1 MTNTGKDMSAS
12 EISEESMNQ
21 AARRDEKRAVR
32 LGWLLVLAGFGGFL
46 LWALFAPLDKG
57 VMVNG
62 SVVISGNRK
71 VVQHNQGGIVDK
83 IQVKDGDR
91 VEAGQILLT
100 LNEVDARSASEGLDG
115 QYLQLVAR
123 EGRLLAEQQRLSDM
137 VMTPRLQPLA
147 GKPEMSV
154 ITALQRD
161 LLRSRQQSL
170 KLEAEGMRTS
180 IAGMEASLSAQRQV
194 MSSKQ
199 KQRETLE
206 QQLQGLRSLA
216 AENYVPRNKMLENE
230 RLLAQLN
237 GDIAQLAGDINRT
250 RRDIEQQT
258 LLIAQRQQEYDKE
271 VNSEL
276 ADVRAL
282 LSDVGSKKEKADF
295 NLANIQMRA
304 PVSGTVVGLKVF
316 TEGGVIAPGQTL
328 LEIVPDD
335 QPLLVDARLP
345 VELVDKVWPG
355 LPVELQFVAFNQSTT
370 PRVAGTVEL
379 LSADRLL
386 DERDGSPYYS
396 LRVQVDE
403 AGKRAL
409 EGLEVKPGMPVQG
422 FVRTGERSF
431 VNYLFKPLMD
441 RLHLALTEE

>member
-1 MTNTGKDMSAS
+1 MSAS

-21 AARRDEKRAVR
+21 TAQRDEKRAVR

-147 GKPEMSV
+147 EKPEMSV

-170 KLEAEGMRTS
+170 RLEAEGMRSS
-180 IAGMEASLSAQRQV
+180 IAGMEASLNAQRQV

-276 ADVRAL
+276 AEVRAL

-345 VELVDKVWPG
+345 VELVDKIWPG

-396 LRVQVDE
+396 LRVMVDDE
-403 AGKRAL
+403 GKRAL
-409 EGLEVKPGMPVQG
+409 EGLEIKPGMPVQG

>member
-1 MTNTGKDMSAS
+1 MSAS

-21 AARRDEKRAVR
+21 TAQRDEKRAVR

-147 GKPEMSV
+147 EKPEMHV

>member
-1 MTNTGKDMSAS
+1 MSAS

-21 AARRDEKRAVR
+21 TARRDEKRAVR

-147 GKPEMSV
+147 EKSEMSV

-161 LLRSRQQSL
+161 LLHSRQQSL
-170 KLEAEGMRTS
+170 KLEAEGMRSS

-194 MSSKQ
+194 MTSKQ

-237 GDIAQLAGDINRT
+237 GDIAQLAGDINRN

-276 ADVRAL
+276 AEVRAM

-335 QPLLVDARLP
+335 QPLFVDARLP

-396 LRVQVDE
+396 LRVQVDD

>member
-21 AARRDEKRAVR
+21 TARRDEKRAVR

-137 VMTPRLQPLA
+137 VMTPRLQLLA
-147 GKPEMSV
+147 EKSEMSV

-161 LLRSRQQSL
+161 LLHSRQQSL
-170 KLEAEGMRTS
+170 KLEAEGMRSS

-194 MSSKQ
+194 MTSKQ

-237 GDIAQLAGDINRT
+237 GDIAQLAGDINRN

-276 ADVRAL
+276 AEVRAM

-335 QPLLVDARLP
+335 QPLFVDARLP
-345 VELVDKVWPG
+345 VELVDKVWAG

-396 LRVQVDE
+396 LRVQVDD

>member
-1 MTNTGKDMSAS
+1 MSAS

-21 AARRDEKRAVR
+21 TARRDEKRAVR

-91 VEAGQILLT
+91 VDAGQILLT

-137 VMTPRLQPLA
+137 VMTPRLRPLA
-147 GKPEMSV
+147 EKSEMSV

-161 LLRSRQQSL
+161 LLHSRQQSL
-170 KLEAEGMRTS
+170 KLEAEGMRSS

-194 MSSKQ
+194 MTSKQ

-237 GDIAQLAGDINRT
+237 GDIAQLAGDINRN

-276 ADVRAL
+276 AEVRAM

-316 TEGGVIAPGQTL
+316 TEGGVIAPVRRFWRLYRTISLYSWMRVFPWSWWIKSGR
-328 LEIVPDD
+328 DY
-335 QPLLVDARLP
+335 PLNSSSSRLIKAR
-345 VELVDKVWPG
+345 
-355 LPVELQFVAFNQSTT
+355 
-370 PRVAGTVEL
+370 R
-379 LSADRLL
+379 
-386 DERDGSPYYS
+386 
-396 LRVQVDE
+396 
-403 AGKRAL
+403 RAW
-409 EGLEVKPGMPVQG
+409 
-422 FVRTGERSF
+422 RERSNCCPPTACWMSVTVHLITACAFRWMTQGNVRWRGWKSSRVCRYRDLF
-431 VNYLFKPLMD
+431 VPESGRSSIISLSL
-441 RLHLALTEE
+441 

>member
-1 MTNTGKDMSAS
+1 MSAS

-21 AARRDEKRAVR
+21 TARRDEKRAVR

-83 IQVKDGDR
+83 IQVKDGDK
-91 VEAGQILLT
+91 VEVGQILLT

-123 EGRLLAEQQRLSDM
+123 EGRLLAEQQRLNDM
-137 VMTPRLQPLA
+137 VMTHRLQPLA
-147 GKPEMSV
+147 EKPEMNV

-161 LLRSRQQSL
+161 LLHSRQQSL
-170 KLEAEGMRTS
+170 RLEAEGMRTS

-194 MSSKQ
+194 MASKQ

-237 GDIAQLAGDINRT
+237 GDIAQLAGEINRT

-276 ADVRAL
+276 AEVRAL

-335 QPLLVDARLP
+335 QPLFVDARLP
-345 VELVDKVWPG
+345 VELIDKVWPG

>member
-1 MTNTGKDMSAS
+1 MSAS

-21 AARRDEKRAVR
+21 TARSDEKRAVR

-147 GKPEMSV
+147 EKPEMRV

-161 LLRSRQQSL
+161 LLHSRQQSF
-170 KLEAEGMRTS
+170 KLEAEGMRSS

-335 QPLLVDARLP
+335 QPLFVDARLP

-355 LPVELQFVAFNQSTT
+355 LSVELQFVAFNQSTT

>member
-1 MTNTGKDMSAS
+1 MSAS

-21 AARRDEKRAVR
+21 TARRDEKRAVR

-147 GKPEMSV
+147 GKPEMNV

-180 IAGMEASLSAQRQV
+180 IAGMEASLGAQRQV

-335 QPLLVDARLP
+335 QPLFVDARLP

>member
-1 MTNTGKDMSAS
+1 MFAS

-21 AARRDEKRAVR
+21 TARRDEKRAVR

-137 VMTPRLQPLA
+137 VMTPRLRPLA
-147 GKPEMSV
+147 EKSEMSV

-161 LLRSRQQSL
+161 LLHSRQQSL
-170 KLEAEGMRTS
+170 KLEAEGMRSS

-194 MSSKQ
+194 MTSKQ

-237 GDIAQLAGDINRT
+237 GDIAQLAGDINRN

-276 ADVRAL
+276 AEVRAM

-335 QPLLVDARLP
+335 QPLFVDARLP
-345 VELVDKVWPG
+345 VELVDKVWAG

-396 LRVQVDE
+396 LRVQVDD

>member
-1 MTNTGKDMSAS
+1 MSAS

-21 AARRDEKRAVR
+21 TARRDEKRAVR

-147 GKPEMSV
+147 GKPEMNV

>member
-1 MTNTGKDMSAS
+1 MSAS

-21 AARRDEKRAVR
+21 TARRDEKRAVR

-91 VEAGQILLT
+91 VEVGQVLLT

-147 GKPEMSV
+147 DKSEMRV

-161 LLRSRQQSL
+161 LLHSRQQSL
-170 KLEAEGMRTS
+170 KLEAEGMRSS

-194 MSSKQ
+194 MTSKQ

-335 QPLLVDARLP
+335 QPLFVDARLP

>member
-1 MTNTGKDMSAS
+1 MSAS

-21 AARRDEKRAVR
+21 TARRDEKRAVR

-91 VEAGQILLT
+91 VEAGQVLLT

-137 VMTPRLQPLA
+137 VITPRLQPLA
-147 GKPEMSV
+147 EKPEMRV

-161 LLRSRQQSL
+161 LLHSRQQSL
-170 KLEAEGMRTS
+170 KLEAEGMRSS

-335 QPLLVDARLP
+335 QPLFVDARLP

>member
-1 MTNTGKDMSAS
+1 MSAS

-21 AARRDEKRAVR
+21 TARRDEKRAVR

-137 VMTPRLQPLA
+137 VMTPRLQPLVE
-147 GKPEMSV
+147 KPEMRM

-180 IAGMEASLSAQRQV
+180 IAGMEASLSAQHQV

-335 QPLLVDARLP
+335 QPLFVDARLP

>member
-1 MTNTGKDMSAS
+1 MSAS

-21 AARRDEKRAVR
+21 TARRDEKRAVR

-147 GKPEMSV
+147 EKPEMRV

-161 LLRSRQQSL
+161 LLHSRQQSL
-170 KLEAEGMRTS
+170 KLEAEGMRSS

-276 ADVRAL
+276 AEVRAL
-282 LSDVGSKKEKADF
+282 LSDVSSKKEKADF

-345 VELVDKVWPG
+345 VELVDKIWPG

>member
-1 MTNTGKDMSAS
+1 MSAS

-21 AARRDEKRAVR
+21 TARRDEKRAVR

-137 VMTPRLQPLA
+137 VMTPRLQPLVD
-147 GKPEMSV
+147 KPEMSV
-154 ITALQRD
+154 ITALQHD
-161 LLRSRQQSL
+161 LLHSRQQSL
-170 KLEAEGMRTS
+170 KLEAEGMRSS

-194 MSSKQ
+194 MTSKQ

-335 QPLLVDARLP
+335 QPLFVDARLP

>member
-1 MTNTGKDMSAS
+1 MSAS

-21 AARRDEKRAVR
+21 TARRDEKRAVR

-137 VMTPRLQPLA
+137 VMTPRLQPLVE
-147 GKPEMSV
+147 KPEMRV

-316 TEGGVIAPGQTL
+316 TEGGVIAPGQTV

-335 QPLLVDARLP
+335 QPLFVDARLP

>member
-1 MTNTGKDMSAS
+1 MSAS

-21 AARRDEKRAVR
+21 TARRDEKRAVR

-276 ADVRAL
+276 AEVRAL

>member
-1 MTNTGKDMSAS
+1 MSAS

-21 AARRDEKRAVR
+21 TAQRDEKRAVR

-147 GKPEMSV
+147 EKPEMSV

-170 KLEAEGMRTS
+170 RLEAEGMRSS

-276 ADVRAL
+276 AEVRAL

-396 LRVQVDE
+396 LRVMVDD

-409 EGLEVKPGMPVQG
+409 EGLEIKPGMPVQG

>member
-1 MTNTGKDMSAS
+1 MSAS

-21 AARRDEKRAVR
+21 TARRDEKRAVR
-32 LGWLLVLAGFGGFL
+32 LGWLLVLAGFGSFL

-91 VEAGQILLT
+91 VEAGQVLLT

-147 GKPEMSV
+147 DKSEMRV

-161 LLRSRQQSL
+161 LLHSRQQSL
-170 KLEAEGMRTS
+170 KLEAEGMRSS

-194 MSSKQ
+194 MTSKQ

-335 QPLLVDARLP
+335 QPLFVDARLP

>member
-1 MTNTGKDMSAS
+1 MSAS
-12 EISEESMNQ
+12 EISEERMNQ
-21 AARRDEKRAVR
+21 TARRDEKRAVR

-137 VMTPRLQPLA
+137 VMTPRLQPLVD
-147 GKPEMSV
+147 KPEMRV
-154 ITALQRD
+154 ITALQHD
-161 LLRSRQQSL
+161 LLHSRQQSL
-170 KLEAEGMRTS
+170 KLEAEGMRSS

-194 MSSKQ
+194 MTSKQ

-335 QPLLVDARLP
+335 QPLFVDARLP

>member
-1 MTNTGKDMSAS
+1 MSAS

-21 AARRDEKRAVR
+21 TAQRDEKRAVH

-91 VEAGQILLT
+91 VDAGQILLT

-147 GKPEMSV
+147 EKPEMSV

-170 KLEAEGMRTS
+170 RLEAEGMRSS
-180 IAGMEASLSAQRQV
+180 IAGMEASLNAQRQV

-276 ADVRAL
+276 AEVRAL

-345 VELVDKVWPG
+345 VELVDKIWPG

-396 LRVQVDE
+396 LRVMVDDE
-403 AGKRAL
+403 GKRAL
-409 EGLEVKPGMPVQG
+409 EGLEIKPGMPVQG

>member
-1 MTNTGKDMSAS
+1 MSAS

-21 AARRDEKRAVR
+21 TAQRDEKRAVR

-147 GKPEMSV
+147 EQPEMSV

-170 KLEAEGMRTS
+170 RLEAEGMRSS
-180 IAGMEASLSAQRQV
+180 IAGMEASLNAQRQV

-276 ADVRAL
+276 AEVRAL
-282 LSDVGSKKEKADF
+282 LSDVSSKKEKADF

-345 VELVDKVWPG
+345 VELVDKIWPG

-396 LRVQVDE
+396 LRVMVDDE
-403 AGKRAL
+403 GKRAL
-409 EGLEVKPGMPVQG
+409 EGLEIKPGMPVQG

>member
-1 MTNTGKDMSAS
+1 MSAS

-21 AARRDEKRAVR
+21 TARRDEKRAVR

-147 GKPEMSV
+147 EKSEMRV

-161 LLRSRQQSL
+161 LLHSRQQSL
-170 KLEAEGMRTS
+170 KLEAEGMRSS

-194 MSSKQ
+194 MTSKQ

-335 QPLLVDARLP
+335 QPLFVDARLP

>member
-1 MTNTGKDMSAS
+1 MSAS

-21 AARRDEKRAVR
+21 TARRDEKRAVR

-147 GKPEMSV
+147 EKPEMRV
-154 ITALQRD
+154 ITTLQRD
-161 LLRSRQQSL
+161 LLHSRQQSL
-170 KLEAEGMRTS
+170 KLEAEGMRSS

-355 LPVELQFVAFNQSTT
+355 LSVELQFVAFNQSTT

>member
-1 MTNTGKDMSAS
+1 MSAS
-12 EISEESMNQ
+12 EISEESMSQ
-21 AARRDEKRAVR
+21 TARRDEKRAVR

-100 LNEVDARSASEGLDG
+100 LNEVDARSVSEGLDG

-137 VMTPRLQPLA
+137 VMTPRLQPLVD
-147 GKPEMSV
+147 KPEMRV

-161 LLRSRQQSL
+161 LLHSRQQSL
-170 KLEAEGMRTS
+170 KLEAEGMRSS

-194 MSSKQ
+194 MASKQ

-335 QPLLVDARLP
+335 QTLFVDARLP

>member
-1 MTNTGKDMSAS
+1 MNTGKDMSAS

-21 AARRDEKRAVR
+21 TARSDEKRAVR

-147 GKPEMSV
+147 EKPEMRV
-154 ITALQRD
+154 ITSLQRD
-161 LLRSRQQSL
+161 LLHSRQQSL
-170 KLEAEGMRTS
+170 KLEAEGMRSS

-335 QPLLVDARLP
+335 QPLFVDARLP

-355 LPVELQFVAFNQSTT
+355 LSVELQFVAFNQSTT

>member
-1 MTNTGKDMSAS
+1 MSAS

-21 AARRDEKRAVR
+21 TAQRDEKRAVR

-147 GKPEMSV
+147 EKPEMSV

-170 KLEAEGMRTS
+170 RLEAEGMRSS
-180 IAGMEASLSAQRQV
+180 IAGMEASLNAQRQV

-276 ADVRAL
+276 AEVRAL
-282 LSDVGSKKEKADF
+282 LSDVSSKKEKADF

-345 VELVDKVWPG
+345 VELVDKIWPG

-396 LRVQVDE
+396 LRVMVDDE
-403 AGKRAL
+403 GKRAL
-409 EGLEVKPGMPVQG
+409 EGLEIKPGMPVQG

>member
-1 MTNTGKDMSAS
+1 
-12 EISEESMNQ
+12 
-21 AARRDEKRAVR
+21 
-32 LGWLLVLAGFGGFL
+32 
-46 LWALFAPLDKG
+46 
-57 VMVNG
+57 MVNG

-91 VEAGQILLT
+91 VDAGQILLT

-147 GKPEMSV
+147 EKPEMSV

-170 KLEAEGMRTS
+170 RLEAEGMRSS
-180 IAGMEASLSAQRQV
+180 IAGMEASLNAQRQV

-276 ADVRAL
+276 AEVRAL

-316 TEGGVIAPGQTL
+316 TEGGVIAP
-328 LEIVPDD
+328 
-335 QPLLVDARLP
+335 
-345 VELVDKVWPG
+345 
-355 LPVELQFVAFNQSTT
+355 
-370 PRVAGTVEL
+370 
-379 LSADRLL
+379 DR
-386 DERDGSPYYS
+386 RCWRSYRTISRYWWMRASPWS
-396 LRVQVDE
+396 WSI
-403 AGKRAL
+403 
-409 EGLEVKPGMPVQG
+409 
-422 FVRTGERSF
+422 RSGGAT
-431 VNYLFKPLMD
+431 
-441 RLHLALTEE
+441 R

>member
-1 MTNTGKDMSAS
+1 MSAS

-21 AARRDEKRAVR
+21 TARRDEKRAVR

-91 VEAGQILLT
+91 VDAGQILLT

-137 VMTPRLQPLA
+137 VMTPRLQPLVD
-147 GKPEMSV
+147 KPEMRV

-161 LLRSRQQSL
+161 LLHSRQQSL
-170 KLEAEGMRTS
+170 KLEAEGMRSS

-194 MSSKQ
+194 MTSKQ

-335 QPLLVDARLP
+335 QPLFVDARLP

>member
-1 MTNTGKDMSAS
+1 MSAS

-21 AARRDEKRAVR
+21 TARRDEKRAVR

-91 VEAGQILLT
+91 VEAGQVLLT

-147 GKPEMSV
+147 DKSEMRV

-161 LLRSRQQSL
+161 LLHSRQQSL
-170 KLEAEGMRTS
+170 KLEAEGMRSS

-194 MSSKQ
+194 MTSKQ

-335 QPLLVDARLP
+335 QPLFVDARLP

-355 LPVELQFVAFNQSTT
+355 LSVELQFVAFNQSTT

>member
-1 MTNTGKDMSAS
+1 MNTGKDMSAS

-21 AARRDEKRAVR
+21 TARRDEKRAVR

-147 GKPEMSV
+147 EKPEMRV

-161 LLRSRQQSL
+161 LLHSRQQSL
-170 KLEAEGMRTS
+170 KLEAEGMRSS

-335 QPLLVDARLP
+335 QPLFVDARLP

-355 LPVELQFVAFNQSTT
+355 LSVELQFVAFNQSTT

>member
-1 MTNTGKDMSAS
+1 MSAS

-21 AARRDEKRAVR
+21 TARSDEKRAVR

-147 GKPEMSV
+147 EKPEMRV
-154 ITALQRD
+154 ITSLQRD
-161 LLRSRQQSL
+161 LLHSRQQSL
-170 KLEAEGMRTS
+170 KLEAEGMRSS

-335 QPLLVDARLP
+335 QPLFVDARLP

-355 LPVELQFVAFNQSTT
+355 LSVELQFVAFNQSTT

>member
-1 MTNTGKDMSAS
+1 MNTGKDMSAS

-21 AARRDEKRAVR
+21 TARRDEKRAVR

-100 LNEVDARSASEGLDG
+100 LNEVDARSVSEGLDG

-123 EGRLLAEQQRLSDM
+123 EGRLLAEQQRLNDM
-137 VMTPRLQPLA
+137 VMTSRLQPLA
-147 GKPEMSV
+147 EKPEMHV

-161 LLRSRQQSL
+161 LLHSRQQSF
-170 KLEAEGMRTS
+170 KLEAEGMRSS

-335 QPLLVDARLP
+335 QPLFVDARLP

-355 LPVELQFVAFNQSTT
+355 LSVELQFVAFNQSTT

>member
-1 MTNTGKDMSAS
+1 MSAS
-12 EISEESMNQ
+12 EISEENMNQ
-21 AARRDEKRAVR
+21 MARRDEKRAVR

-83 IQVKDGDR
+83 IQVKDGDK
-91 VEAGQILLT
+91 VEVGQILLT

-123 EGRLLAEQQRLSDM
+123 EGRLLAEQQRLNDM

-147 GKPEMSV
+147 ERPEMNA

-161 LLRSRQQSL
+161 LLHSRQQSL

-180 IAGMEASLSAQRQV
+180 IAGMEASLSAQHQV
-194 MSSKQ
+194 IASKQ
-199 KQRETLE
+199 KQRDTLE

-271 VNSEL
+271 VNGEL
-276 ADVRAL
+276 AEVQAL

-335 QPLLVDARLP
+335 QPLQVDARLP

-355 LPVELQFVAFNQSTT
+355 LAVELQFVAFNQSTT

-396 LRVQVDE
+396 LRVMVDD